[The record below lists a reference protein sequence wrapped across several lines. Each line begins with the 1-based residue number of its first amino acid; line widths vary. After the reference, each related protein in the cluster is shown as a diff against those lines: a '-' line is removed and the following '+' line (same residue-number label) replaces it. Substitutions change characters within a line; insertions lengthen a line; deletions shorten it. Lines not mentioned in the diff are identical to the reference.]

1 MDGDYM
7 TKPEAF
13 CSPEIKRRSVR
24 AILLS
29 VYVLGLALAGCRSSE
44 SRQIAD
50 LKDANPAVRRNA
62 AEALGTRGD
71 PRFVVPLI
79 AALNDADAEVRFAA
93 AAALA
98 KLADRRAVGP
108 LIATLK
114 DTDSSV
120 RWSAAFALR
129 DFGIPA
135 VSPLIAVLED
145 TEPAVRAIAARIL
158 GEIKSPLTEGVD
170 RPGLGIA
177 VDPLIAALE
186 DSDSEVRST
195 AAYALVEIGAPAAER
210 LIPALRAGDLAVVAR
225 AHSFFIEWAEPGS
238 EDPLIKAL
246 NAYGTSEM
254 AAEYLNC
261 GNSALRE
268 AAQKWAAVHGYSTVS
283 LPRSGRVGGGW
294 GARR

>member
-1 MDGDYM
+1 MNE
-7 TKPEAF
+7 PEAC

-29 VYVLGLALAGCRSSE
+29 VYALGLALAGCRSSE

-62 AEALGTRGD
+62 AEALGKRGD
-71 PRFVVPLI
+71 PHSVVPLI

-93 AAALA
+93 AGALA
-98 KLADRRAVGP
+98 KLDDRDAIGP

-114 DTDSSV
+114 DTDSNV

-129 DFGIPA
+129 DIGIPA

-145 TEPAVRAIAARIL
+145 TDPTVRAIAARIL
-158 GEIKSPLTEGVD
+158 GEIKNPLTEGVD

-186 DSDSEVRST
+186 DSDSEVRSI
-195 AAYALVEIGAPAAER
+195 AAHALAEIGAPAAER

-238 EDPLIKAL
+238 EDPLIQAL
-246 NAYGTSEM
+246 NAHGTTEM
-254 AAEYLNC
+254 AEEYLNC

-268 AAQKWAAVHGYSTVS
+268 AAQKWAAVHGHSTVS
-283 LPRSGRVGGGW
+283 LPRSGRGGAGW